1 MKLKTMMQVSKAE
14 GWMLTY
20 NTEMECLTIER
31 DDEAGTF
38 KSDGE
43 AFNHVWRLAAKKSAV
58 HLFAMEMIANQ

>member
-1 MKLKTMMQVSKAE
+1 MKVGKAE

-20 NTEMECLTIER
+20 NTEQECLTIER

-38 KSDGE
+38 NSDGE

-58 HLFAMEMIANQ
+58 HLSAMEIIANQ